1 MDHKVREGRPLP
13 IRNPPTAEH
22 GVEQQQSSSRTKHG
36 ITRTEGGDKTLRVQQ
51 QHNLFGKGIDLAP
64 SKRASMAG
72 ATDPYPVLTVLF
84 VCCTRKINC
93 ECEIQL
99 AISACSQR
107 QRGYRADIACILPK
121 QASKC
126 ISSCVQLTSSSHG
139 IIKPTRHHIYCN
151 CIARCSARFFS
162 VLKNRLSSPLR
173 AVLLTVAPL
182 YVLMHRS
189 IAV

>member
-1 MDHKVREGRPLP
+1 MGSFL
-13 IRNPPTAEH
+13 
-22 GVEQQQSSSRTKHG
+22 
-36 ITRTEGGDKTLRVQQ
+36 
-51 QHNLFGKGIDLAP
+51 GKGIDLAP

-107 QRGYRADIACILPK
+107 QRGCRADIACILPP
-121 QASKC
+121 ASKC
-126 ISSCVQLTSSSHG
+126 ISSRVQLTSSSHG

-189 IAV
+189 IVM

>member
-1 MDHKVREGRPLP
+1 V
-13 IRNPPTAEH
+13 
-22 GVEQQQSSSRTKHG
+22 
-36 ITRTEGGDKTLRVQQ
+36 GGWV
-51 QHNLFGKGIDLAP
+51 LFIGKGIDLAP

-93 ECEIQL
+93 ECIIQL

-139 IIKPTRHHIYCN
+139 IIKPTRHHIYSAIALQDVLHGSFLFSKTDSHFLCELYSLQLHLCMSS
-151 CIARCSARFFS
+151 CIGLLLCSPTVLSRFGH
-162 VLKNRLSSPLR
+162 VTSSCFKPRHKKDCIHISLHSSSGR
-173 AVLLTVAPL
+173 P
-182 YVLMHRS
+182 S
-189 IAV
+189 